1 MTEENSTNRIL
12 FLILLGVITFAA
24 GLLGLAI
31 IIILLSA
38 LGFLTIQ

>member
-1 MTEENSTNRIL
+1 MPEENPTNRIW
-12 FLILLGVITFAA
+12 FLILIIVASFAA

-31 IIILLSA
+31 IIILLSS